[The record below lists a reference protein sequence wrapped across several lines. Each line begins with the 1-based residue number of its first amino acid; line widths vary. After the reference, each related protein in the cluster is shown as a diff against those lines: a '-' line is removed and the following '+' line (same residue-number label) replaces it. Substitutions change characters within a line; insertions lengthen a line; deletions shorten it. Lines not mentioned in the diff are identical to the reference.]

1 MIDQTAIVHSNA
13 DIHKNVSIG
22 PYSVIGENVSI
33 GSGTVIGSHVV
44 ITGPTTIG
52 PNNKIFHFSSIGED
66 PQDKKFNK
74 DKNSYLEIGANN
86 TIREYVSINRGTS
99 DGGGKT
105 IIGNNNWIMA
115 YVHIA
120 HDCIIGN
127 NSTFANNTT
136 LAGHVAIQDFVTL
149 GGFTGVH
156 QFCRIGSYSF
166 SAISSVIVKDVPPYI
181 LVSGNTAKPSGLNRE
196 GLKRNGFDADTIS
209 LLKKAYKIIYREN
222 LTLAEALNELMELS
236 VDSKSVNVMHSF
248 ISSSERGIVR

>member
-1 MIDQTAIVHSNA
+1 MIDQTAIIHSNA

-66 PQDKKFNK
+66 PQDKKFNE
-74 DKNSYLEIGANN
+74 DQNSYLEIGANN

-105 IIGNNNWIMA
+105 IIGSNNWIMA

-149 GGFTGVH
+149 GGFTGIH

-166 SAISSVIVKDVPPYI
+166 SAISSIIVKDVPPYI

-196 GLKRNGFDADTIS
+196 GLKRNGFDADTIN
-209 LLKKAYKIIYREN
+209 LLKKAYRIIYRES
-222 LTLAEALNELMELS
+222 LTLTEAVNELMELS
-236 VDSKSVNVMHSF
+236 VDSKSVNVMRSF

>member
-209 LLKKAYKIIYREN
+209 LLKKAYRIIYREN

-236 VDSKSVNVMHSF
+236 VDSKSVSVMHSF
-248 ISSSERGIVR
+248 ISLSERGIVR

>member
-1 MIDQTAIVHSNA
+1 LIDQTAIIHSNA

-74 DKNSYLEIGANN
+74 DQNSYLEIGANN

-99 DGGGKT
+99 GGGGKT

-196 GLKRNGFDADTIS
+196 GLKRNGFDADTIN
-209 LLKKAYKIIYREN
+209 LLKKAYRIIYRQN
-222 LTLAEALNELMELS
+222 LTLTEALNELMELS

>member
-1 MIDQTAIVHSNA
+1 MIDQTAIIHSSA
-13 DIHKNVSIG
+13 DINKNVSIG

-196 GLKRNGFDADTIS
+196 GLKRNGFDADTIN
-209 LLKKAYKIIYREN
+209 LLKKAYRIIYRESM
-222 LTLAEALNELMELS
+222 TLSEALNELMELS

>member
-1 MIDQTAIVHSNA
+1 MIDQTAIIHSNA

-66 PQDKKFNK
+66 PQDKKFNE
-74 DKNSYLEIGANN
+74 DQNSYLEIGANN

-105 IIGNNNWIMA
+105 IIGSNNWIMA

-166 SAISSVIVKDVPPYI
+166 SAISSVIVIDVPPYI

-209 LLKKAYKIIYREN
+209 LLKKAYRIIYREN
-222 LTLAEALNELMELS
+222 LTLTEALNELMELS
-236 VDSKSVNVMHSF
+236 VDSKSVNVMRSF

>member
-1 MIDQTAIVHSNA
+1 MIDQTAIIHSNA

-66 PQDKKFNK
+66 PQDKKFNE

-196 GLKRNGFDADTIS
+196 GLKRNGFDADTIN
-209 LLKKAYKIIYREN
+209 LLKKAYRIIYRES
-222 LTLAEALNELMELS
+222 LTLTEALNELMELS
-236 VDSKSVNVMHSF
+236 VDSKSVNVMRSF
-248 ISSSERGIVR
+248 ILSSERGIVR

>member
-1 MIDQTAIVHSNA
+1 MIDQTAIIHSSA
-13 DIHKNVSIG
+13 DINKNVSIG

-74 DKNSYLEIGANN
+74 DQHSCLEIGANN

-99 DGGGKT
+99 GGGGKT

-127 NSTFANNTT
+127 SSTFANNTT

-209 LLKKAYKIIYREN
+209 LLKKAYKIIYRKN

-236 VDSKSVNVMHSF
+236 VDSKSVSIMHSF
-248 ISSSERGIVR
+248 ISLSERGIVR

>member
-1 MIDQTAIVHSNA
+1 MIDQTAIIHSNA

-66 PQDKKFNK
+66 PQDKKFNE
-74 DKNSYLEIGANN
+74 DQNSYLEIGANN

-105 IIGNNNWIMA
+105 IIGSNNWIMA

-149 GGFTGVH
+149 GGFTGIH

-166 SAISSVIVKDVPPYI
+166 SAISSIIVKDVPPYI

-196 GLKRNGFDADTIS
+196 GLKRNGFDADTIN
-209 LLKKAYKIIYREN
+209 LLKKAYRIIYRES
-222 LTLAEALNELMELS
+222 LTLTEALNELMELS
-236 VDSKSVNVMHSF
+236 VDSKSVNVMRSF

>member
-1 MIDQTAIVHSNA
+1 MIDQTAIIHSNA

-66 PQDKKFNK
+66 PQDKKFNE
-74 DKNSYLEIGANN
+74 DQNSYLEIGANN

-196 GLKRNGFDADTIS
+196 GLKRNGFDADTIN
-209 LLKKAYKIIYREN
+209 LLKKAYRIIYRESM
-222 LTLAEALNELMELS
+222 TLSEALNELMELS

>member
-1 MIDQTAIVHSNA
+1 MIDQTAIIHSNA

-66 PQDKKFNK
+66 PQDKKFNE
-74 DKNSYLEIGANN
+74 DQNSYLEIGANN

-105 IIGNNNWIMA
+105 IIGSNNWIMA

-166 SAISSVIVKDVPPYI
+166 SAISSIIVKDVPPYI

-196 GLKRNGFDADTIS
+196 GLKRNGFDADTIN
-209 LLKKAYKIIYREN
+209 LLKKAYRIIYRES
-222 LTLAEALNELMELS
+222 LTLTEAVNELMELS
-236 VDSKSVNVMHSF
+236 VDSKSVNVMRSF

>member
-1 MIDQTAIVHSNA
+1 MIDQTAIIHSNA
-13 DIHKNVSIG
+13 DIHKNVSVG

-33 GSGTVIGSHVV
+33 SSGTVIGSHVV

-149 GGFTGVH
+149 GGFTGIH

-166 SAISSVIVKDVPPYI
+166 SAISSIIVKDVPPYI

-196 GLKRNGFDADTIS
+196 GLKRNGFDANTIN
-209 LLKKAYKIIYREN
+209 LLKKAYRIIYRES
-222 LTLAEALNELMELS
+222 LTLTEALNELMELS
-236 VDSKSVNVMHSF
+236 VDSKSVNVMRSF